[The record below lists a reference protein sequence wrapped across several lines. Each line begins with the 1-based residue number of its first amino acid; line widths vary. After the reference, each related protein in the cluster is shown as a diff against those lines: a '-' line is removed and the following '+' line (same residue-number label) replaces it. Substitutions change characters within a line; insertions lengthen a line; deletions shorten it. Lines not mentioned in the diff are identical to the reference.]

1 MNSCEEGPSSKLS
14 YEDQLHVLAV
24 DDNIVDRKLIEKLL
38 KTSSFKGNIYACF
51 IFFFLFLALSKGRT
65 TFGCANGARRR
76 CSLDGPDWY
85 PFYEGTRVLAAPAW
99 HRALYRWFVPLTLF
113 ARRVITTQPR

>member
-1 MNSCEEGPSSKLS
+1 MMNSCEEGPSSKLS

-51 IFFFLFLALSKGRT
+51 IFFFLFLALSFKY
-65 TFGCANGARRR
+65 A
-76 CSLDGPDWY
+76 
-85 PFYEGTRVLAAPAW
+85 
-99 HRALYRWFVPLTLF
+99 
-113 ARRVITTQPR
+113 